1 MKTEIGSIE
10 YKQTRYLPNMFQKK
24 LMQKHGIS
32 SSNSNFVK
40 GPKPVVAKKIFA
52 PRNNSANKKLALPP
66 VAPKVAVFQP
76 KTTFTN
82 FLKSSSNTASLRSI
96 SANRYQTHKV
106 DSGSRNASTNSRM
119 STQSQE
125 GFLKKGNGSANIYK
139 KFTKITSEVPKIDS
153 KNSLK
158 TKAINA
164 L

>member
-1 MKTEIGSIE
+1 MEFHQAIRTLLRVQNQSLQRKFSPQETIAQI
-10 YKQTRYLPNMFQKK
+10 
-24 LMQKHGIS
+24 
-32 SSNSNFVK
+32 
-40 GPKPVVAKKIFA
+40 
-52 PRNNSANKKLALPP
+52 KKLALPP